1 MPRQRDPQICCSS
14 RCLRQIQPWEPAVEV
29 RCFARTHG
37 MGTRRTSKSES
48 MFLCP
53 QCATR
58 TAILEKP
65 PGRTEPFHLAIF
77 KILLDLVG
85 GKADVVEA
93 VYEQVKERRSEILYP
108 TALPEG
114 EILAPEK
121 RQLKAAS

>member
-1 MPRQRDPQICCSS
+1 MPRQREPQLCCSS
-14 RCLRQIQPWEPAVEV
+14 RCLRPIHPWEPAVEV

-37 MGTRRTSKSES
+37 MGGRRTSKSES

-65 PGRTEPFHLAIF
+65 PGKTEPFHFAIF

-85 GKADVVEA
+85 EKPDVVDA
-93 VYEQVKERRSEILYP
+93 VFEQVKERRNELLYP
-108 TALPEG
+108 AALTEG
-114 EILAPEK
+114 EILPPVK
-121 RQLKAAS
+121 RLKEAS

>member
-1 MPRQRDPQICCSS
+1 MPRQREPQICCASN
-14 RCLRQIQPWEPAVEV
+14 CLRPILPTEPAVEV

-37 MGTRRTSKSES
+37 MGGRRTSKSES

-65 PGRTEPFHLAIF
+65 PSKREPFHLAIF

-85 GKADVVEA
+85 EQPDVVEA
-93 VYEQVKERRSEILYP
+93 VYQQVKERRDEILYP
-108 TALPEG
+108 PALPEP
-114 EILAPEK
+114 EIIPPPKRLAS
-121 RQLKAAS
+121 AS

>member
-1 MPRQRDPQICCSS
+1 MPRQREPQICCSS
-14 RCLRQIQPWEPAVEV
+14 RCARPIDPSEPAVEV

-58 TAILEKP
+58 TVILEKP
-65 PGRTEPFHLAIF
+65 PSKTEPFHLAIF

-85 GKADVVEA
+85 EKPDVVEA
-93 VYEQVKERRSEILYP
+93 VYNQVKERRNELLYP
-108 TALPEG
+108 PALPEP
-114 EILAPEK
+114 EILPPQK
-121 RQLKAAS
+121 RLKEAS

>member
-1 MPRQRDPQICCSS
+1 MPRQREPQICCSS
-14 RCLRQIQPWEPAVEV
+14 RCLRPIQPWEPAVEV

-37 MGTRRTSKSES
+37 MGGRRTSKSES

-65 PGRTEPFHLAIF
+65 PGKGEPFHLAIF

-85 GKADVVEA
+85 EKPDVVEA
-93 VYEQVKERRSEILYP
+93 VYEQVKERRDEILYP
-108 TALPEG
+108 KELGEG
-114 EILAPEK
+114 EILPPP
-121 RQLKAAS
+121 RRLKEAS

>member
-1 MPRQRDPQICCSS
+1 MPRQRDLQICCASN
-14 RCLRQIQPWEPAVEV
+14 CLREIHPSEPAVEV

-37 MGTRRTSKSES
+37 MGGRRTSKSES

-65 PGRTEPFHLAIF
+65 PTKTHPFDLAIF

-85 GKADVVEA
+85 ESPDVVEA
-93 VYEQVKERRSEILYP
+93 VYQQVKERREAILYP
-108 TALPEG
+108 PALPEP
-114 EILAPEK
+114 EVIPPPRRLAP
-121 RQLKAAS
+121 AS

>member
-1 MPRQRDPQICCSS
+1 MPRQREPQICCSS
-14 RCLRQIQPWEPAVEV
+14 RCLRAIQPWEPAVEV

-37 MGTRRTSKSES
+37 MGGRRTSKSES

-65 PGRTEPFHLAIF
+65 PGKTEPFHLAIF

-85 GKADVVEA
+85 EKPDVVEA
-93 VYEQVKERRSEILYP
+93 VYRQVRERRDEILYP
-108 TALPEG
+108 PALPEP
-114 EILAPEK
+114 EILPPPKA
-121 RQLKAAS
+121 LKAAG